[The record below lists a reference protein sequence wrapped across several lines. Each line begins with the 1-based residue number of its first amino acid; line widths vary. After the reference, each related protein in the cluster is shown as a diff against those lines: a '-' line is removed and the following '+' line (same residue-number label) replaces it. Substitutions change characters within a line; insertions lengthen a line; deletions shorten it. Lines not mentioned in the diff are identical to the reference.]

1 MPDERK
7 SGQYPSLEHMS
18 TEELEKLLSQDF
30 SASNDTEPDVNY
42 IMAIMEVIQKR
53 KAEASGKEPVDVD
66 AAWKDF
72 KKNYQ
77 GQANAFTTGNLQGQD
92 SSHPIQSKDAPK
104 YAKRHHI
111 LRYVGIAAAI
121 IVLLC
126 GVASAFGLNIF
137 QAIADWTTETFDFV
151 SDSSTEQQT
160 EAQGIPE
167 DDPYSKLRMAV
178 ADETS
183 VSLVPIWAPDGTEQ
197 TDTVRVIEEINAI
210 RISSTYLT
218 SDGQFTV
225 CIRIHSTMPEDYV
238 SVYQKDDSNVQEY
251 ETGGVVYYIMKNN
264 ENCEAAW
271 TNGNAEC
278 FIQGDLSTK
287 DLEKMVDSILK
298 E

>member
-1 MPDERK
+1 MPDEGK
-7 SGQYPSLEHMS
+7 SNQYPSLEHMS
-18 TEELEKLLSQDF
+18 TEELEGLISQDF
-30 SASNDTEPDVNY
+30 SASNGAEPDVHY

-53 KAEASGKEPVDVD
+53 EAEALGTEPVDVD

-72 KKNYQ
+72 KKNYR
-77 GQANAFTTGNLQGQD
+77 GQADAFTAGTLQGQD
-92 SSHPIQSKDAPK
+92 SSPSIQIKDAPK
-104 YAKRHHI
+104 PAKRHHV
-111 LRYVGIAAAI
+111 LRYIGIAAAI
-121 IVLLC
+121 IVFLC

-151 SDSSTEQQT
+151 SNSNAEQQT
-160 EAQGIPE
+160 ETQIIPQ

-178 ADETS
+178 ADKTS

-197 TDTVRVIEEINAI
+197 TDTVRVVEEMDAI
-210 RISSTYLT
+210 RISSTYST

-225 CIRIHSTMPEDYV
+225 CVRIYDAMPEDYA
-238 SVYQKDDSNVQEY
+238 SVYQKDDSGVRRY

-264 ENCEAAW
+264 ENREVAW